1 MPSFQPQ
8 HQTSDMQFLFPTF
21 LFAMAA
27 VAIPIIIH
35 LFYFR
40 RFKKVY
46 FTNVRFLKEVKEETS
61 ARQKLRNLLI
71 LLMRCLAVIF
81 LVLAFAQP
89 FIPQDVEVKKGE
101 NAVSI
106 FVDNSFS
113 MDALSEDAPLIE
125 KAKQRAIQ
133 IINAYAVED
142 RFQVLTQDFDGRHQ
156 RLVSKEEAIGLVE
169 EIKTSPAVRTLS
181 QILARQNQA
190 LGSGTASNKI
200 SYVISDFQATTT
212 DLPNFKDTLLDVN
225 LVPLQAV
232 QENNVSID
240 SAWFEAP
247 VQMLAQPNPLIVKLK
262 NWGSE
267 DAENVRLTVKY
278 DGETKPVGELSIPAN
293 TSVVDTLNV
302 TIATTG
308 WHEAE
313 LAVTDYPVQF
323 DDHFFFTYNVAEVIK
338 VLVINEQAADAF
350 LDAAFKGISYFQ
362 VNNQLSRQLDYSKFP
377 GYQLIVCN
385 GLVSISSGLANELK
399 QYVENGGNVLLFPA
413 ANANTGSYN
422 TFLSSIPANVLQN
435 FEQQERNVA
444 DVNTEEFVFKDVFE
458 NKSANLKLPTTQGN
472 YRLGSLASR
481 GEEKLL
487 SYRDGNTFLAKYKSG
502 QGIFYLC
509 AAPLAE
515 DYSNLARSGEIFI
528 PMLYKMAISSARER
542 PIAYTIGRDETIEAD
557 NVVRGGESVY
567 KLKGE
572 EEEFIPQQRIV
583 ASKVF
588 LGVQNQ
594 IIGAGYYDLFLTQ
607 DSILSKFAF
616 NYDRRE
622 SNLAYLSA
630 DQLQEQAPA
639 NVSVLTGTAAADFS
653 EVVSDRSR
661 GVILWK
667 WCVVLALLALAV
679 EVLLLRFWRR

>member
-1 MPSFQPQ
+1 
-8 HQTSDMQFLFPTF
+8 
-21 LFAMAA
+21 
-27 VAIPIIIH
+27 
-35 LFYFR
+35 
-40 RFKKVY
+40 
-46 FTNVRFLKEVKEETS
+46 
-61 ARQKLRNLLI
+61 
-71 LLMRCLAVIF
+71 
-81 LVLAFAQP
+81 
-89 FIPQDVEVKKGE
+89 
-101 NAVSI
+101 
-106 FVDNSFS
+106 
-113 MDALSEDAPLIE
+113 
-125 KAKQRAIQ
+125 
-133 IINAYAVED
+133 
-142 RFQVLTQDFDGRHQ
+142 VLTQDFDGRHQ

-278 DGETKPVGELSIPAN
+278 DGETKPVGELRIPAN
-293 TSVVDTLNV
+293 ASVVDTLNV
-302 TIATTG
+302 TISKTG

-323 DDHFFFTYNVAEVIK
+323 DDHYFFTYNVAEVIN
-338 VLVINEQAADAF
+338 VLVINEQAPDAF

-377 GYQLIVCN
+377 SYQLIVCN

-422 TFLSSIPANVLQN
+422 TFLSSIPANELQN

-594 IIGAGYYDLFLTQ
+594 IIGAGYYDLFLTP

-622 SNLAYLSA
+622 SKLAYLSA
-630 DQLQEQAPA
+630 DQLKEQAPA

-679 EVLLLRFWRR
+679 EVGLLRFWKK